1 MAGDFI
7 LQVADKKMV
16 KEVLTSSMIVYFLY
30 CKRIK
35 FQNRTVLK
43 NLLKKKTLSVGKTA
57 QYSDILLNH
66 ELIWL
71 KLIIESVL

>member
-43 NLLKKKTLSVGKTA
+43 NLLKKKHYLSVKWHNIAIYCAIMNLFG
-57 QYSDILLNH
+57 LN
-66 ELIWL
+66 
-71 KLIIESVL
+71 